1 MTSSAAPDTRAG
13 GNLFDVHAVR
23 DDFPILSQKI
33 HGHPLVYLDNGAT
46 SQKPR
51 SVIEAID
58 HYYEHDNANV
68 HRGVHTLSER
78 ATDAYEGGRDRA
90 ARFLNARDSSEIVFT
105 RGTTEGINLVAQA
118 WARPLLGPGDEVLI
132 STLEHHSNII
142 PWQLM
147 CQQTGAVLKVIP
159 VHDSGELDMDA
170 FQSML
175 GSSTRIVAVSHVS
188 NALGTIL
195 PVTEIVREAHAIG
208 ALVLLDGAQAAPH
221 FPVDVQALD
230 CDFYVFS
237 GHKVYGPT
245 GIGILWARRE
255 ILDDMEPYQG
265 GGEMIRTVSFESS
278 TWADV
283 PHKFE
288 AGTPNIAGAVGLA
301 AAMDYMDALDRTA
314 VSAHEDALLE
324 YATDALTR
332 VPRLRIVGTA
342 QQKASILSFVMDDI
356 HAHDIGT
363 IVDSQGVAIRVGHH
377 CTMPLHERLGLTA
390 SARASFAL
398 YNTRDEV
405 DALVQALLKTRTMF
419 AT

>member
-1 MTSSAAPDTRAG
+1 MTSSAAPGARAG
-13 GNLFDVHAVR
+13 DNLFDVHTVR
-23 DDFPILSQKI
+23 ADFPILDQEI

-46 SQKPR
+46 SHKPR
-51 SVIEAID
+51 SVIQAMD

-78 ATDAYEGGRDRA
+78 ATDAYEGGRTRA
-90 ARFLNARDSSEIVFT
+90 ARFLNARDGSEIVFT

-147 CQQTGAVLKVIP
+147 CQQTGAALRVIP

-170 FQSML
+170 FRSLL
-175 GSSTRIVAVSHVS
+175 GSNTRMVAVSHVS

-195 PVTEIVREAHAIG
+195 PVAEIVREAHAIG

-230 CDFYVFS
+230 CDFYAFS
-237 GHKVYGPT
+237 GHKTYGPT
-245 GIGILWARRE
+245 GIGVLWARRE
-255 ILDDMEPYQG
+255 ILDDMAPYQG

-314 VSAHEDALLE
+314 VAAHEDDLLE
-324 YATDALTR
+324 YASDALAR

-342 QQKASILSFVMDDI
+342 REKASIVSFVMDDI

-377 CTMPLHERLGLTA
+377 CTMPLHERFGLSA

-398 YNTRDEV
+398 YNTREEV

-419 AT
+419 AS